1 MDISVNEGAINKA
14 IKKEKYQQLK
24 LCKPG
29 IRARDAAQD
38 LGISE
43 CELLTCRQGNGVV
56 RLLDDTETILNQ
68 LILLGE
74 VMALTRNDECV
85 HERTGIY
92 NNPSFF
98 NQNHVSLGLFV
109 NSDIDLRLFMDH
121 WKYCFACAEPAKGGI
136 RKSIQFFD
144 KSGMAVHKVYLTS
157 ESNEYAYDVMVK
169 KFQHDEYNFVVR
181 Y

>member
-56 RLLDDTETILNQ
+56 RLLK
-68 LILLGE
+68 
-74 VMALTRNDECV
+74 VMV
-85 HERTGIY
+85 
-92 NNPSFF
+92 
-98 NQNHVSLGLFV
+98 LFV
-109 NSDIDLRLFMDH
+109 YWMIQRLFL
-121 WKYCFACAEPAKGGI
+121 I
-136 RKSIQFFD
+136 
-144 KSGMAVHKVYLTS
+144 
-157 ESNEYAYDVMVK
+157 N
-169 KFQHDEYNFVVR
+169 
-181 Y
+181 